1 MADSISIK
9 ELKETSAAGTQEAG
23 MIALRPKID
32 AAAKR
37 CPAN

>member
-1 MADSISIK
+1 MADSVSIK
-9 ELKETSAAGTQEAG
+9 ELKETSAPANREAA

-37 CPAN
+37 CLTN